1 MTISPFLVVLFLL
14 PPPQQAPPASAPAG
28 NPERGKVLWQKTEHV
43 ECRECHGVN
52 GEGAFGP
59 DLAGRKLTPAQ
70 FIHAVRKPWGIMPAF
85 TDKNIT
91 DPELMDLIAYF
102 DTLPAVAEPGPW
114 RVKVPEGA
122 SRGLAAS
129 ITSGCVQC
137 HAATFNNGRA
147 IMGAIDAN
155 FEWFK
160 SIVYVHTVAYP
171 PTRARIGEPPYERMA
186 MGHFSVTRLPESTLQ
201 EIWSYITDLGFRPKL
216 RGQLSAGV
224 PTAGG
229 VLYKLDV
236 ENTGLVDKGRIA
248 EEVTVSLAV
257 PAGTKVVAAT
267 GAGYQGVRRDE
278 RAKADMAV
286 WAVPRLAPGDHQTY
300 TLTLSQAATVKDNLR
315 GTIRYAK
322 PQVTTD
328 SEAIAPAP
336 LGAQSR

>member
-1 MTISPFLVVLFLL
+1 MNISSLLVVLFLL
-14 PPPQQAPPASAPAG
+14 PLPQQAPPAPAG

-102 DTLPAVAEPGPW
+102 DTLPSVAEPGPW

-171 PTRARIGEPPYERMA
+171 PTRVRLGEPPYERMA

-201 EIWSYITDLGFRPKL
+201 DVWSYIVDLGFRPKL
-216 RGQLSAGV
+216 RGQLSGGV
-224 PTAGG
+224 PSTGG
-229 VLYKLDV
+229 VVYTLDV
-236 ENTGLVDKGRIA
+236 ENTGLVGKGRIA
-248 EEVTVSLAV
+248 EEVTVNLAV
-257 PAGTKVVAAT
+257 PAGATVVAAT
-267 GAGYQGVRRDE
+267 GPGYQGVRRDE

-286 WAVPRLAPGDHQTY
+286 WTVPRLAPGDHQTY
-300 TLTLSQAATVKDNLR
+300 TLTLSQAATAKDNLR
-315 GTIRYAK
+315 GTIRWVK
-322 PQVTTD
+322 PKVTTD

-336 LGAQSR
+336 LGVQAR

>member
-1 MTISPFLVVLFLL
+1 MTPSSLLVVLFLL
-14 PPPQQAPPASAPAG
+14 PLPQQAPPASAG
-28 NPERGKVLWQKTEHV
+28 DPERGKVLWLKTEHI

-52 GEGAFGP
+52 GEGGFGP

-85 TDKNIT
+85 NDKNIT

-102 DTLPAVAEPGPW
+102 DTLPSVAEPGPW
-114 RVKVPEGA
+114 RVTVPEGA

-171 PTRARIGEPPYERMA
+171 PTRAQLGEPPYERMA

-201 EIWSYITDLGFRPKL
+201 DIWTYLVDLGFRPKL

-224 PTAGG
+224 PSAGG
-229 VLYKLDV
+229 VVYTLDV
-236 ENTGLVDKGRIA
+236 ENTGLAGKGRNA
-248 EEVTVSLAV
+248 EDVTVNLAV
-257 PAGTKVVAAT
+257 PAGTTVVAAT
-267 GAGYQGVRRDE
+267 GPGYQGVRRDD

-300 TLTLSQAATVKDNLR
+300 TLTLSQAATAKDNLR
-315 GTIRYAK
+315 GTIRWVK
-322 PQVTTD
+322 PKVTTD
-328 SEAIAPAP
+328 SEAIPPAP
-336 LGAQSR
+336 LGAASR